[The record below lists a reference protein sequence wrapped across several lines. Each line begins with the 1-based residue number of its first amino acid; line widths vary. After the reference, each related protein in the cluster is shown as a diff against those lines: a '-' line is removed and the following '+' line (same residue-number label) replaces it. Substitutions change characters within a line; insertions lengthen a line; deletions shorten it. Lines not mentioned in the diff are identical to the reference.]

1 VSEPGNERPVAT
13 TVGQRTRVREGSVT
27 FPAAWL
33 MALGLA
39 EAVAVV
45 LLWRLFVRG
54 ERGQLL
60 DTVALEGNAIGQDQV
75 DGLASTVL
83 NAVSL
88 ASLAVVTIAVAVI
101 ALARGRVLLTVVVVA
116 FVAAANVVTQVLKNG
131 LYRPDFGVD
140 PERVTAG
147 NSFPSGHAT
156 VAMSVVIALVL
167 VVPARLRGVTAVVGA
182 VYATVAGVA
191 TMSLGWHRPSDV
203 AGAVLIVGGCAALAG
218 LLMVLAQGR
227 DARVRTDDARPLAVA
242 LLMIAS
248 VVLLAAAAGAYW
260 WVDGVATAPVDELP
274 RRTLLTAYLGAAA
287 GIAGITSG
295 VTALTLAAMHR
306 VVPWRTA

>member
-1 VSEPGNERPVAT
+1 MTT
-13 TVGQRTRVREGSVT
+13 TVRERTKVREGTVT

-33 MALGLA
+33 VVLGLA
-39 EAVAVV
+39 EAVAVA
-45 LLWRLFVRG
+45 LLWWFFVRG

-60 DTVALEGNAIGQDQV
+60 DTVALAGNAIGQDRV
-75 DGLASTVL
+75 DGLANTVL

-88 ASLAVVTIAVAVI
+88 TSLAVVMIAVAAI
-101 ALARGRVLLTVVVVA
+101 ALARGRVLLTVVVA
-116 FVAAANVVTQVLKNG
+116 GFVAAANLVTQVLKHG

-167 VVPARLRGVTAVVGA
+167 VVPARLRGVTAVLGA
-182 VYATVAGVA
+182 GYATVAGVA

-218 LLMVLAQGR
+218 LLLVLAHGR
-227 DARVRTDDARPLAVA
+227 DARVRSDDARPLAVA

-248 VVLLAAAAGAYW
+248 VVLLAAAAGAFW
-260 WVDGVATAPVDELP
+260 WVDGVATTPVDEVGRGP
-274 RRTLLTAYLGAAA
+274 LLAAYLGAAA
-287 GIAGITSG
+287 GIAGITSA
-295 VTALTLAAMHR
+295 VTALTLAATHR

>member
-1 VSEPGNERPVAT
+1 LSEPGNEGPVTT
-13 TVGQRTRVREGSVT
+13 TVGERTKVREGTVT

-33 MALGLA
+33 VVLGLA
-39 EAVAVV
+39 EAFAVV
-45 LLWRLFVRG
+45 LLWRFFVRS

-60 DTVALEGNAIGQDQV
+60 DTVALEGNAIGQDRV
-75 DGLASTVL
+75 DGLANTVL
-83 NAVSL
+83 NAVSV
-88 ASLAVVTIAVAVI
+88 ASLAVATIAVAVI
-101 ALARGRVLLTVVVVA
+101 ALARGRVLLTVVVTA
-116 FVAAANVVTQVLKNG
+116 FVAAANLVTQVLKHG

-156 VAMSVVIALVL
+156 VAMSVVIALIL
-167 VVPARLRGVTAVVGA
+167 VVPARLRGVAAVLGA
-182 VYATVAGVA
+182 IYATVAGVA

-218 LLMVLAQGR
+218 LLLVLAQGR
-227 DARVRTDDARPLAVA
+227 DARVKTADARPLAVA
-242 LLMIAS
+242 LLLITS
-248 VVLLAAAAGAYW
+248 VVLLASAAGAFW

-274 RRTLLTAYLGAAA
+274 RSTLLTAYAGAAA
-287 GIAGITSG
+287 GIAGVTCG

>member
-1 VSEPGNERPVAT
+1 M
-13 TVGQRTRVREGSVT
+13 T

-33 MALGLA
+33 MVLGLA
-39 EAVAVV
+39 EALAVWS
-45 LLWRLFVRG
+45 LWWFFVRG

-60 DTVALEGNAIGQDQV
+60 DTVALEGNAIGQDRV
-75 DGLASTVL
+75 DGLANTVL

-88 ASLAVVTIAVAVI
+88 ASLAVATIAVAMI
-101 ALARGRVLLTVVVVA
+101 ALARGRVLLTLVVTA
-116 FVAAANVVTQVLKNG
+116 FVVTANVVTQVLKHG
-131 LYRPDFGVD
+131 LSRPDFGVD

-156 VAMSVVIALVL
+156 VAMSVVVALIL
-167 VVPARLRGVTAVVGA
+167 VVPARLRGVAAVLGA

-218 LLMVLAQGR
+218 LLLVLGHGR
-227 DARVRTDDARPLAVA
+227 DARVRSDDARPLAVA
-242 LLMIAS
+242 LLTVAA
-248 VVLLAAAAGAYW
+248 VVLLSTAAAIFW
-260 WVDGVATAPVDELP
+260 WVDGAATTPVDELP
-274 RRTLLTAYLGAAA
+274 RGTLLTAYVGAAA
-287 GIAGITSG
+287 GIAGVTSA
-295 VTALTLAAMHR
+295 VVALTLAAMHR

>member
-1 VSEPGNERPVAT
+1 VTERGIEGAVT
-13 TVGQRTRVREGSVT
+13 TTAKARTKVREGSVA

-33 MALGLA
+33 VVLGLA
-39 EAVAVV
+39 YAVGVV
-45 LLWRLFVRG
+45 ALWRFFVRS

-60 DTVALEGNAIGQDQV
+60 DTVALSGNAIGQDRV
-75 DGLASTVL
+75 DGLANTVL

-88 ASLAVVTIAVAVI
+88 ASLAVATVVVAVI
-101 ALARGRVLLTVVVVA
+101 ALARGRVLLTVVVTA
-116 FVAAANVVTQVLKNG
+116 FVVTANVVSQVLKQG

-156 VAMSVVIALVL
+156 VAMSVVIALILVL
-167 VVPARLRGVTAVVGA
+167 PPRVRGVAAVAGA
-182 VYATVAGVA
+182 VYAAVAGVA

-203 AGAVLIVGGCAALAG
+203 AGAVLVVGGCAALAG
-218 LLMVLAQGR
+218 LLLVLAQGR
-227 DARVRTDDARPLAVA
+227 DARVKSGDAHPLAVA

-248 VVLLAAAAGAYW
+248 AVLLAAAAGALW
-260 WVDGVATAPVDELP
+260 WTDGDATTPVDELG
-274 RRTLLTAYLGAAA
+274 RRTLLTAYGGAAA
-287 GIAGITSG
+287 GIAGVTSA

-306 VVPWRTA
+306 VVPWRAG